1 MDQRKAF
8 QLRCPTRLLIAGPS
22 GCGKTTFTT
31 RLLLDNTELFGQ
43 APESIYYCY
52 GSWQKGFEKL
62 KKGGVKFHEGIPD
75 TDLLGKWF
83 PGGQGILVLDDLM
96 DEGSNDKRVL
106 DLFTRDSHHQ
116 GVTVLYLCQDLFPNG
131 KYAKTISRNA
141 HYIAVFKNPRDQL
154 GMRNLLLQSFPTQ
167 WQDVLETYR
176 KATERPFGYMLL
188 DLHPASQDDT
198 RVLSHVLK
206 DEGIMRCY
214 QFRPSC

>member
-8 QLRCPTRLLIAGPS
+8 QFRCPTRLLVAGPS

-31 RLLLDNTELFGQ
+31 RLLLDNTELFSK

-75 TDLLGKWF
+75 TDLLRKWF
-83 PGGQGILVLDDLM
+83 PGEQGILVLDDLM

-116 GVTVLYLCQDLFPNG
+116 GVTVIYLCQDLFPNG
-131 KYAKTISRNA
+131 KYAKTISRNT

>member
-1 MDQRKAF
+1 MA
-8 QLRCPTRLLIAGPS
+8 
-22 GCGKTTFTT
+22 
-31 RLLLDNTELFGQ
+31 E
-43 APESIYYCY
+43 
-52 GSWQKGFEKL
+52 
-62 KKGGVKFHEGIPD
+62 GGVKFHEGIPD
-75 TDLLGKWF
+75 TDLLRKWF

>member
-8 QLRCPTRLLIAGPS
+8 QFRCPTRLLIAGPS

-31 RLLLDNTELFGQ
+31 RLLLDNTELFSQ
-43 APESIYYCY
+43 TTESIHYCY

-75 TDLLGKWF
+75 TDLLHKWF

-106 DLFTRDSHHQ
+106 DLFTRDSYHQ

-131 KYAKTISRNA
+131 KYARTISRNA
-141 HYIAVFKNPRDQL
+141 HYIAVFCVTSWGCGTCCYNR
-154 GMRNLLLQSFPTQ
+154 SPTQ

-206 DEGIMRCY
+206 DEGFMRCY